1 MWYPNP
7 EFECLPTESF
17 SSIIIFR
24 SLGTNPVTVIF
35 GLHAIQASVAAMP
48 DGPYSGARGNKLKK
62 VSESEN
68 FFCKEEKSI

>member
-35 GLHAIQASVAAMP
+35 GLYAIQASVAAMP
-48 DGPYSGARGNKLKK
+48 DGPYSGVCGNKLKK